1 MSLIS
6 FFRLGLK
13 IGLKKDSNFPI
24 TRRNI
29 IPLNRFLEKDFLKRG
44 SFRASA
50 DWGGEVGVSEIPW
63 TRKEGRRREGG
74 YPLGG
79 KRRLI

>member
-1 MSLIS
+1 M
-6 FFRLGLK
+6 
-13 IGLKKDSNFPI
+13 GLKKDSNFPI

-29 IPLNRFLEKDFLKRG
+29 IPLNLFLEKDFLKRG
-44 SFRASA
+44 SFRG
-50 DWGGEVGVSEIPW
+50 WVTEGREVGVSEIPW

-74 YPLGG
+74 YPLGE